1 MLGECPEVSIRPM
14 KYAIQIND
22 SPTRSGSARTGFQ
35 FIKAALA
42 SGHEVVRVFFY
53 QEGIYNAFIPG
64 DSAEAAVPDWTAFDQ
79 AITVLF
85 VDDGV
90 YRLTRETGEPVPTM
104 EPAGLLELLAFYDI
118 ESIWVEEESLVQRD
132 MNLDEARLSVRTILR
147 EDVAGLLA
155 RHDAILGD

>member
-1 MLGECPEVSIRPM
+1 MNTRRFLFLLRRPPQGGVIDSELFDQML
-14 KYAIQIND
+14 
-22 SPTRSGSARTGFQ
+22 T
-35 FIKAALA
+35 LA
-42 SGHEVVRVFFY
+42 
-53 QEGIYNAFIPG
+53 
-64 DSAEAAVPDWTAFDQ
+64 AFDQ

-85 VDDGV
+85 IDDGV
-90 YRLTRETGEPVPTM
+90 YRLNRETGEPVPTM

-155 RHDAILGD
+155 SHDVILGD

>member
-1 MLGECPEVSIRPM
+1 MIDSELFDQML
-14 KYAIQIND
+14 
-22 SPTRSGSARTGFQ
+22 T
-35 FIKAALA
+35 LA
-42 SGHEVVRVFFY
+42 
-53 QEGIYNAFIPG
+53 
-64 DSAEAAVPDWTAFDQ
+64 AFDQ

-132 MNLDEARLSVRTILR
+132 MNLDDTRLSVQTMPR
-147 EDVAGLLA
+147 EAVAGLLA
-155 RHDAILGD
+155 RHDVILGD

>member
-1 MLGECPEVSIRPM
+1 MNTRRFLFLLRRPPQGGVIDSELFDQML
-14 KYAIQIND
+14 
-22 SPTRSGSARTGFQ
+22 T
-35 FIKAALA
+35 LA
-42 SGHEVVRVFFY
+42 
-53 QEGIYNAFIPG
+53 
-64 DSAEAAVPDWTAFDQ
+64 AFDQ

>member
-1 MLGECPEVSIRPM
+1 VNTRRFLFLLRRPPQGGVIDSELFDQML
-14 KYAIQIND
+14 
-22 SPTRSGSARTGFQ
+22 T
-35 FIKAALA
+35 LA
-42 SGHEVVRVFFY
+42 
-53 QEGIYNAFIPG
+53 
-64 DSAEAAVPDWTAFDQ
+64 AFDQ

-155 RHDAILGD
+155 SHDVILGD